1 MTLVIEVILV
11 TLIDEGHQII
21 AGRSPIG
28 GALTRVAGG
37 YWAGCAGDRGPAIN
51 AQLNGPSG
59 VAVDGAGSLYIAD
72 AGNKRIRK
80 VSPDG
85 VITSLAGYNY
95 PDCGP
100 SGVPNAYVKFEYLA
114 GVAVDAAARYTSAT
128 RITAV
133 SEESPVA
140 SLRLLLITCALLV

>member
-1 MTLVIEVILV
+1 MRLDTERSKKFYQRLVKLRFPCADFLLHRWREVHKCKMTLVIEVILV
-11 TLIDEGHQII
+11 TLIDEGRQII

-80 VSPDG
+80 VS
-85 VITSLAGYNY
+85 
-95 PDCGP
+95 
-100 SGVPNAYVKFEYLA
+100 
-114 GVAVDAAARYTSAT
+114 
-128 RITAV
+128 
-133 SEESPVA
+133 
-140 SLRLLLITCALLV
+140 